1 MRKPSLFAVLALTA
15 LPLAGCGGA
24 ARTAADTGKGF
35 DRFGC
40 MSRNF
45 KGQTPCPPE
54 QAEERP

>member
-1 MRKPSLFAVLALTA
+1 MRTIAFITMLGL
-15 LPLAGCGGA
+15 LAGCGGA
-24 ARTAADTGKGF
+24 AGVAADTGKGF

-54 QAEERP
+54 QAEKRP